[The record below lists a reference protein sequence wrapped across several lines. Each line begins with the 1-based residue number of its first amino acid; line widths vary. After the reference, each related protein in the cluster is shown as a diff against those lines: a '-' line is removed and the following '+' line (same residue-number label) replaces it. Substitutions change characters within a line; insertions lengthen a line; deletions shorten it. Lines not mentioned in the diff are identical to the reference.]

1 MGKDS
6 TLRAELLD
14 HFHGGS
20 IGGHSGVKVTTQK
33 MCSLFYWKGMR
44 KEIKQWVRECLTCQ
58 RYKPDLAAYPGL
70 LQPLP
75 ISDKVWSS
83 ISMDF
88 IESLP
93 KSQGKTVIFVVVD
106 RLSKYAHFIALSH
119 PFTALQVAQVFMD
132 TVYRFMV
139 CRTP

>member
-1 MGKDS
+1 M
-6 TLRAELLD
+6 
-14 HFHGGS
+14 
-20 IGGHSGVKVTTQK
+20 
-33 MCSLFYWKGMR
+33 SLFYWKGIR
-44 KEIKQWVRECLTCQ
+44 KEIKQWIRECVTCQ

-75 ISDKVWSS
+75 IPDKVWSS

-106 RLSKYAHFIALSH
+106 RLSKYAHFMALSH

-132 TVYRFMV
+132 TVYRLHGFPDTIV
-139 CRTP
+139 SVKDKVFVSTFWKEPSS